1 MIFLTDSI
9 SAFFS
14 SYSSKGRRKFSII
27 SESLNDAE
35 VLKMSKKGIL
45 IYFKQLLAYKELEAK
60 IKYLETSSLNIKYL
74 KLKGN
79 LNVRG
84 IIEEFEQTDLF
95 KQCRQ
100 RLTSKVTVTDEAS
113 NSKSVENRP
122 PSRKV
127 LWDEAMKDK
136 EFTSFLACIAKS
148 NPERRDTIGE
158 RVRDLY
164 SSLSRNV
171 HKHADSDAVL
181 IMKSSLY
188 DHEVSD

>member
-27 SESLNDAE
+27 SASLNDAE

-60 IKYLETSSLNIKYL
+60 IKYLETSTLNIKYL

-100 RLTSKVTVTDEAS
+100 RLTFKVTVTDEAS

-127 LWDEAMKDK
+127 LWDEVKDK